1 MTKKMSLVEKDQ
13 KYIWHPF
20 TQMKTAG
27 PALPI
32 VKGEGTLLIDDK
44 GNTYIDAIS
53 SWWVNLHGHSQP
65 YIAEKVYEQMQ
76 KLEHV
81 VFAGFTHSP
90 AVELCEK
97 LSKHLPSNQA
107 KFFFSG
113 DGSSAV
119 EIALKMS
126 VQYWKNKGENK
137 TRFVALD
144 GAYHGETF
152 GAMSA
157 GARSIFSAPF
167 SDLLFESTLIPFP
180 KDEQAAIKS
189 LKTEV
194 AKGDVA
200 AFIFEPLV
208 QGAAGM
214 RMYKPETLNKLIQV
228 CKEAG
233 VLCIADEVMTGFG
246 RTGTSFAVNQIE
258 AQPDFIC
265 MSKGLSGGTLPLS
278 LTTCTNEIYNVFLGD
293 NLQQAFLHGH
303 SFTGNPIGCSAAIAS
318 LDLLEKKECQ
328 MAIKNIAKSHETFT
342 NAIKSLEIIKDIR
355 QTGTILAI
363 ELKSDSSGY
372 ASSVRQQLYQDFLSQ
387 GVLLRPLG
395 NVIYILPPYCIKEKE
410 LKKVYKV
417 IESKLKKM
425 K

>member
-1 MTKKMSLVEKDQ
+1 MGLVEKDK

-20 TQMKTAG
+20 TQMKTAET
-27 PALPI
+27 AIPI
-32 VKGEGTLLIDDK
+32 VKGESTLLIDEK
-44 GNTYIDAIS
+44 RNAYIDAIS

-65 YIAEKVYEQMQ
+65 YIAEKVYAQMQ

-81 VFAGFTHSP
+81 VFAGFTHNP

-119 EIALKMS
+119 EIALKMA

-167 SDLLFESTLIPFP
+167 SDLLFECTHIPFP
-180 KDEQAAIKS
+180 KDEQAAIQS
-189 LKTEV
+189 LKTEID
-194 AKGDVA
+194 KGGIA

-208 QGAAGM
+208 QGASGM
-214 RMYKPETLNKLIQV
+214 RMYKAETLNKLMQI

-246 RTGTSFAVNQIE
+246 RTGTTFAVNQTE
-258 AQPDFIC
+258 AKPDLIC
-265 MSKGLSGGTLPLS
+265 LSKGLSGGTLPLS
-278 LTTCTNEIYNVFLGD
+278 LTTCTNDIFDAFLGD
-293 NLQQAFLHGH
+293 DIQKAFLHGH

-328 MAIKNIAKSHETFT
+328 TAIKNIAKSHEIFAKRI
-342 NAIKSLEIIKDIR
+342 NSIEIIKDIR

-372 ASSVRQQLYQDFLSQ
+372 ASSMRQKLYEDFLDQ

-395 NVIYILPPYCIKEKE
+395 NVIYILPPYCIKEQE
-410 LKKVYKV
+410 LKKVYNT
-417 IESKLKKM
+417 IENQLKKM
-425 K
+425 R

>member
-1 MTKKMSLVEKDQ
+1 MTLLEKDQ

-27 PALPI
+27 PAIPI
-32 VKGEGTLLIDDK
+32 VKGEGTMLIDDK
-44 GNTYIDAIS
+44 GNSYIDAIS
-53 SWWVNLHGHSQP
+53 SWWVNLHGHSHP
-65 YIAEKVYEQMQ
+65 YIAEKVYAQMLQ
-76 KLEHV
+76 LEHV

-97 LSKHLPSNQA
+97 LSKHLPKNQA

-126 VQYWKNKGENK
+126 VQYWKNKGKSK

-167 SDLLFESTLIPFP
+167 SDLLFESTHIPFP
-180 KDEQAAIKS
+180 KDEEAATKN
-189 LKTEV
+189 LKEEL

-200 AFIFEPLV
+200 AFIFEPLI

-214 RMYKPETLNKLIQV
+214 RMYKPETLNKLMTV
-228 CKEAG
+228 CKKAG

-246 RTGTSFAVNQIE
+246 RTGTTFAVNQVTE
-258 AQPDFIC
+258 EPDFIC
-265 MSKGLSGGTLPLS
+265 MSKGLSGGTLPIS
-278 LTTCTNEIYNVFLGD
+278 LTTCTNAIYNAFLGD
-293 NLQQAFLHGH
+293 DIQKAFLHGH
-303 SFTGNPIGCSAAIAS
+303 SFTGNPIGCVAAIAS
-318 LDLLEKKECQ
+318 LELLEKEKCQ
-328 MAIKNIAKSHETFT
+328 EAMKNITARHKLFAEKIKNLS
-342 NAIKSLEIIKDIR
+342 IIKDIR
-355 QTGTILAI
+355 QTGTVFAI
-363 ELKSDSSGY
+363 ELKADSSGY
-372 ASSVRQQLYQDFLSQ
+372 ASTIRQQLYQSFLAE

-395 NVIYILPPYCIKEKE
+395 NVIYILPPYCITEQE
-410 LKKVYKV
+410 LTKVYTV
-417 IESKLKKM
+417 IESKLKQL
-425 K
+425 

>member
-1 MTKKMSLVEKDQ
+1 MNLVEKDQ

-27 PALPI
+27 APLPI
-32 VKGEGTLLIDDK
+32 LKGEGTLLIDDK
-44 GNTYIDAIS
+44 GNSYIDAIS
-53 SWWVNLHGHSQP
+53 SWWVNLHGHSHP
-65 YIAEKVYEQMQ
+65 YIAEKVYAQMLQ
-76 KLEHV
+76 LEHV

-97 LSKHLPSNQA
+97 LSNHLPQNQA

-126 VQYWKNKGENK
+126 VQYWKNKGESK

-167 SDLLFESTLIPFP
+167 SDLLFESTHIPFP
-180 KDEQAAIKS
+180 KDEEAAVKS
-189 LKTEV
+189 LKEEL

-200 AFIFEPLV
+200 AFIFEPLI

-214 RMYKPETLNKLIQV
+214 RMYKPEALNKLMKV

-246 RTGTSFAVNQIE
+246 RTGTTFAVNQVE
-258 AQPDFIC
+258 EEPDFIC

-278 LTTCTNEIYNVFLGD
+278 LTTCTNAIFDAFLGD
-293 NLQQAFLHGH
+293 DIQKAFLHGH
-303 SFTGNPIGCSAAIAS
+303 SFTGNPIGCVAAIAS
-318 LDLLEKKECQ
+318 LELLEKEKCKEA
-328 MAIKNIAKSHETFT
+328 MKNIAARHKVFGEK
-342 NAIKSLEIIKDIR
+342 IKNLSIIKDIR
-355 QTGTILAI
+355 QTGTVIAI
-363 ELKSDSSGY
+363 ELKADSSGY
-372 ASSVRQQLYQDFLSQ
+372 ASTIRQQLYQSFLAE

-395 NVIYILPPYCIKEKE
+395 NVIYILAPYCITAKE
-410 LKKVYKV
+410 LTKVYEV
-417 IESKLKKM
+417 IETKLKTLC
-425 K
+425 

>member
-1 MTKKMSLVEKDQ
+1 MSLVEKDQ

-53 SWWVNLHGHSQP
+53 SWWVNLHGHSHP

-189 LKTEV
+189 LKTEI

-372 ASSVRQQLYQDFLSQ
+372 ASSVRQQLYKDFLSQ

>member
-1 MTKKMSLVEKDQ
+1 MTIQEKDQ

-27 PALPI
+27 DALPI
-32 VKGEGTLLIDDK
+32 VKGDKSLLIDDK
-44 GNTYIDAIS
+44 GNSYIDAIS
-53 SWWVNLHGHSQP
+53 SWWVNLHGHSHP
-65 YIAEKVYEQMQ
+65 YIAEKVFEQMQ

-81 VFAGFTHSP
+81 VFAGFTHQP
-90 AVELCEK
+90 AVALCEK

-137 TRFVALD
+137 TRFIALD

-167 SDLLFESTLIPFP
+167 SDLLFESTHIPFP
-180 KDEQAAIKS
+180 KNEDAALASIQEE
-189 LKTEV
+189 LN
-194 AKGDVA
+194 KGDVA

-214 RMYKPETLNKLIQV
+214 RMYKPEILNKLIEI
-228 CKEAG
+228 CKESG

-246 RTGTSFAVNQIE
+246 RTGTSFAMNQIE
-258 AQPDFIC
+258 SKPDFIC

-278 LTTCTNEIYNVFLGD
+278 LTTCTEEIYEAFLGD
-293 NLQQAFLHGH
+293 DLSKAFLHGH
-303 SFTGNPIGCSAAIAS
+303 SFTGNPIGCVAAIAS
-318 LDLLEKKECQ
+318 LELLEKEECQ
-328 MAIKNIAKSHETFT
+328 KAIKNIAERHKVFT
-342 NAIKSLEIIKDIR
+342 QQLKSLDIISDIR

-363 ELKSDSSGY
+363 ELKSDYSGY
-372 ASSVRQQLYQDFLSQ
+372 TSTLRQQLYQDFLAE

-395 NVIYILPPYCIKEKE
+395 NVIYILPPYCITNQE
-410 LKKVYKV
+410 LTKVYEV
-417 IESKLKKM
+417 IEKKLKM
-425 K
+425 L

>member
-1 MTKKMSLVEKDQ
+1 MTIQEKDQ

-27 PALPI
+27 TALPI
-32 VKGEGTLLIDDK
+32 VKGEGTLLVDDN
-44 GNTYIDAIS
+44 GNKYIDAIS
-53 SWWVNLHGHSQP
+53 SWWVNLHGHSHP
-65 YIAEKVYEQMQ
+65 YIADKVYQQMQ

-81 VFAGFTHSP
+81 VFAGFTHEP
-90 AVELCEK
+90 AIELCEK
-97 LSKHLPSNQA
+97 LSAHLPINQA

-126 VQYWKNKGENK
+126 VQYWKNKGQNK
-137 TRFVALD
+137 TRFIALD

-167 SDLLFESTLIPFP
+167 SDLLFESSHIPFP
-180 KDEQAAIKS
+180 KDEEAAIKS
-189 LKTEV
+189 LKNEI

-214 RMYKPETLNKLIQV
+214 RMYKPETLNKLMQV
-228 CKEAG
+228 CKEAD

-246 RTGTSFAVNQIE
+246 RTGTTFAMNQLE
-258 AQPDFIC
+258 SMPDFMC

-278 LTTCTNEIYNVFLGD
+278 LTTCTQEIYNAFLGD
-293 NLQQAFLHGH
+293 DLSKAFLHGH
-303 SFTGNPIGCSAAIAS
+303 SFTGNPIGCVAAIAS
-318 LDLLEKKECQ
+318 LELLEKEECQ
-328 MAIKNIAKSHETFT
+328 E
-342 NAIKSLEIIKDIR
+342 AIKSISNSHKVFIEKIKSLDVIEDIR
-355 QTGTILAI
+355 QTGTVVAI

-372 ASSVRQQLYQDFLSQ
+372 ASSLRQQLYQDFLTE

-395 NVIYILPPYCIKEKE
+395 NVIYILPPYCINKNE
-410 LKKVYKV
+410 LERVYQV
-417 IESKLKKM
+417 IEQKLSSLC
-425 K
+425 

>member
-1 MTKKMSLVEKDQ
+1 MNLVEKDQ

-20 TQMKTAG
+20 TQMKTSG

-32 VKGEGTLLIDDK
+32 VKGEGTLLIDESGK
-44 GNTYIDAIS
+44 SYIDAIS
-53 SWWVNLHGHSQP
+53 SWWVNLHGHSHP
-65 YIAEKVYEQMQ
+65 YIAKKVFAQMQ

-81 VFAGFTHSP
+81 VFAGFTHQP
-90 AVELCEK
+90 AVDLCEK
-97 LSKHLPSNQA
+97 LSKHLPDNQA

-137 TRFVALD
+137 TRFVALE

-157 GARSIFSAPF
+157 GARSIFSAHF
-167 SDLLFESTLIPFP
+167 SDMLFESTHIPFP
-180 KDEQAAIKS
+180 KEGQAAIQS
-189 LKTEV
+189 LKTEI

-214 RMYKPETLNKLIQV
+214 RMYDASTLNKLIQI
-228 CKEAG
+228 CKKSG

-246 RTGTSFAVNQIE
+246 RTGTTFAVNQIE
-258 AQPDFIC
+258 AKPDFIC

-278 LTTCTNEIYNVFLGD
+278 LTSCTQDIYEAFLGD
-293 NLQQAFLHGH
+293 DIHKAFLHGH
-303 SFTGNPIGCSAAIAS
+303 SFTGNPIGCTAALAS
-318 LDLLEKKECQ
+318 LELLEKKECRE
-328 MAIKNIAKSHETFT
+328 AIEKITENHKAFT
-342 NAIKSLEIIKDIR
+342 QQLGALKVIEEIR

-363 ELKSDSSGY
+363 ELKSDRSGY
-372 ASSVRQQLYQDFLSQ
+372 ASKIRQKLYDDFLKR

-395 NVIYILPPYCIKEKE
+395 NVIYILPPYCIQEKE
-410 LKKVYKV
+410 LKKVYEV
-417 IESKLKKM
+417 IQEKLIELSQN
-425 K
+425 

>member
-1 MTKKMSLVEKDQ
+1 MNLVEKDQ

-27 PALPI
+27 SALPI

-44 GNTYIDAIS
+44 GNSYIDAIS
-53 SWWVNLHGHSQP
+53 SWWVNLHGHSHP
-65 YIAEKVYEQMQ
+65 YIAEKVYAQMLQ
-76 KLEHV
+76 LEHV

-97 LSKHLPSNQA
+97 LSKHLPQNQA

-126 VQYWKNKGENK
+126 VQYWKNKGESK

-167 SDLLFESTLIPFP
+167 SDLLFESTHIPFP
-180 KDEQAAIKS
+180 KDEEAAVKS
-189 LKTEV
+189 LREEL

-200 AFIFEPLV
+200 AFIFEPLI

-214 RMYKPETLNKLIQV
+214 RMYKAETLNKLMRV

-246 RTGTSFAVNQIE
+246 RTGTTFAVNQVE
-258 AQPDFIC
+258 EEPDFIC

-278 LTTCTNEIYNVFLGD
+278 LTTCTNAIFDAFLGD
-293 NLQQAFLHGH
+293 DIQKAFLHGH
-303 SFTGNPIGCSAAIAS
+303 SFTGNPIGCVAAIAS
-318 LDLLEKKECQ
+318 LELLEKEECQ
-328 MAIKNIAKSHETFT
+328 EAMKNIAARHKIFGEK
-342 NAIKSLEIIKDIR
+342 IKSLDIIKDIR
-355 QTGTILAI
+355 QTGTVIAI
-363 ELKSDSSGY
+363 ELKADSSGY
-372 ASSVRQQLYQDFLSQ
+372 ASTIRQQLYQSFLAE

-395 NVIYILPPYCIKEKE
+395 NVIYILAPYCITAKE
-410 LKKVYKV
+410 LTKVYEV
-417 IESKLKKM
+417 IETKLKTLC
-425 K
+425 

>member
-1 MTKKMSLVEKDQ
+1 MSLVEKDQ

-20 TQMKTAG
+20 TQMKTAE

-32 VKGEGTLLIDDK
+32 VKGEGTLLIDDM
-44 GNTYIDAIS
+44 GNSYIDAIS
-53 SWWVNLHGHSQP
+53 SWWVNLHGHSHP

-81 VFAGFTHSP
+81 VFAGFTHQP
-90 AVELCEK
+90 AVDLCEK
-97 LSKHLPSNQA
+97 LSKHMPDNQA

-126 VQYWKNKGENK
+126 VQYWRNKGENK

-167 SDLLFESTLIPFP
+167 SDLLFESTHIPFP
-180 KDEQAAIKS
+180 KDEQAAMQS
-189 LKTEV
+189 LKTEI

-214 RMYKPETLNKLIQV
+214 RMYKPETLNKLLQI

-246 RTGTSFAVNQIE
+246 RTGTTFAVNQIE
-258 AQPDFIC
+258 AKPDFIC

-278 LTTCTNEIYNVFLGD
+278 LTSCTQAIYEAFLGD
-293 NLQQAFLHGH
+293 DIQKAFLHGH
-303 SFTGNPIGCSAAIAS
+303 SFTGNPVGCAAALAS

-328 MAIKNIAKSHETFT
+328 EAIKNITSSHKTFAKKLE
-342 NAIKSLEIIKDIR
+342 ALEIINEIR
-355 QTGTILAI
+355 QTGTILAL
-363 ELKSDSSGY
+363 ELKADSSGY
-372 ASSVRQQLYQDFLSQ
+372 ASSIRQKLYTDFLNQ

-395 NVIYILPPYCIKEKE
+395 NVIYILPPYCIQEKE

-417 IESKLKKM
+417 IQDKLTELSQ
-425 K
+425 

>member
-1 MTKKMSLVEKDQ
+1 MGLVEKD
-13 KYIWHPF
+13 KKHIWHPF
-20 TQMKTAG
+20 TQMKTAET
-27 PALPI
+27 AIPI
-32 VKGEGTLLIDDK
+32 VKGEGTLLIDEK
-44 GNTYIDAIS
+44 GKAYIDAIS
-53 SWWVNLHGHSQP
+53 SWWVNLHGHSHP
-65 YIAEKVYEQMQ
+65 YIAEKVYAQMQ

-81 VFAGFTHSP
+81 VFAGFTHNP

-97 LSKHLPSNQA
+97 LLKHLPSNQV

-119 EIALKMS
+119 EIALKMA

-137 TRFVALD
+137 KRFAALD

-167 SDLLFESTLIPFP
+167 SDLLFECTHIPFP
-180 KDEQAAIKS
+180 KDEQAAIQS
-189 LKTEV
+189 LKTEID
-194 AKGDVA
+194 KGDIA

-214 RMYKPETLNKLIQV
+214 RMYKAETLNKLMQI

-246 RTGTSFAVNQIE
+246 RTGTTFAVNQTD
-258 AQPDFIC
+258 AKPDLIC
-265 MSKGLSGGTLPLS
+265 LSKGLSGGTLPLS
-278 LTTCTNEIYNVFLGD
+278 LTSCTTDIFDAFLGD
-293 NLQQAFLHGH
+293 DIQKAFLHGH
-303 SFTGNPIGCSAAIAS
+303 SFTGNPIGCTAAIAS
-318 LDLLEKKECQ
+318 LDLLERKECQ
-328 MAIKNIAKSHETFT
+328 IAIRNIAESHEIFAKRI
-342 NAIKSLEIIKDIR
+342 NSIEIIKDIR

-372 ASSVRQQLYQDFLSQ
+372 ASNVRQKLYQDFLDQ

-410 LKKVYKV
+410 LEKVYKV
-417 IESKLKKM
+417 IENQLKKM
-425 K
+425 R

>member
-1 MTKKMSLVEKDQ
+1 MTLVEKDQ

-32 VKGEGTLLIDDK
+32 VKGIGTLIIDDK
-44 GNTYIDAIS
+44 GNSYIDAIS
-53 SWWVNLHGHSQP
+53 SWWVNLHGHSHP
-65 YIAEKVYEQMQ
+65 YIAEKVYAQMLQ
-76 KLEHV
+76 LEHV

-97 LSKHLPSNQA
+97 LSKHLPSNQG

-126 VQYWKNKGENK
+126 VQYWKNKGESK

-167 SDLLFESTLIPFP
+167 ADLLFESSHIPFP
-180 KDEQAAIKS
+180 KDEAAAIKS
-189 LKTEV
+189 LKEEL

-214 RMYKPETLNKLIQV
+214 RMYKPETLNKLMRV
-228 CKEAG
+228 CKDAG

-246 RTGTSFAVNQIE
+246 RTGTTFAVNQVE
-258 AQPDFIC
+258 EEPDFIC

-278 LTTCTNEIYNVFLGD
+278 LTTCTNSIYDAFLGD
-293 NLQQAFLHGH
+293 NIQKAFLHGH
-303 SFTGNPIGCSAAIAS
+303 SFTGNPIGCVAAIAS
-318 LDLLEKKECQ
+318 LELLEKEECKVA
-328 MAIKNIAKSHETFT
+328 MKNIAQRHKSFAERL
-342 NAIKSLEIIKDIR
+342 KSLSIIKDIR
-355 QTGTILAI
+355 QTGTIIAI
-363 ELKSDSSGY
+363 ELKADSSGY
-372 ASSVRQQLYQDFLSQ
+372 ASTIRQQLYQYFLSQ

-395 NVIYILPPYCIKEKE
+395 NVIYILPPYCITEQE
-410 LKKVYKV
+410 LTKVYEV
-417 IESKLKKM
+417 IEKKLIELE
-425 K
+425 

>member
-1 MTKKMSLVEKDQ
+1 MSLVEKDQ

-44 GNTYIDAIS
+44 GNSYIDAIS
-53 SWWVNLHGHSQP
+53 SWWVNLHGHSHP
-65 YIAEKVYEQMQ
+65 YIAEKVYAQMKQ
-76 KLEHV
+76 LEHV
-81 VFAGFTHSP
+81 VFAGFTHTP

-126 VQYWKNKGENK
+126 VQYWKNKGESK

-167 SDLLFESTLIPFP
+167 SDLLFESTHIPFP
-180 KDEQAAIKS
+180 KDEQAAIES
-189 LKTEV
+189 LKREL

-200 AFIFEPLV
+200 AFIFEPLI

-214 RMYKPETLNKLIQV
+214 RMYKPEILNKLMQI
-228 CKEAG
+228 CKGAG

-246 RTGTSFAVNQIE
+246 RTGTTFAVNQVE

-278 LTTCTNEIYNVFLGD
+278 LTTCTQAIYDAFLGD
-293 NLQQAFLHGH
+293 DIQKAFLHGH
-303 SFTGNPIGCSAAIAS
+303 SFTGNPIGCVAAIAS
-318 LDLLEKKECQ
+318 LELLEKEECQ
-328 MAIKNIAKSHETFT
+328 EAMMNIATRHKAFSEK
-342 NAIKSLEIIKDIR
+342 IKSFDIIEDIR
-355 QTGTILAI
+355 QTGTVIAI
-363 ELKSDSSGY
+363 ELKADSSGY
-372 ASSVRQQLYQDFLSQ
+372 ASTIRQQLYQSFLSQ

-395 NVIYILPPYCIKEKE
+395 NVIYILPPYCITEEE
-410 LKKVYKV
+410 LTKVYEV
-417 IESKLKKM
+417 IENKLKSL
-425 K
+425 

>member
-1 MTKKMSLVEKDQ
+1 MGLVEKDK

-20 TQMKTAG
+20 TQMKSAE
-27 PALPI
+27 AAIPI

-53 SWWVNLHGHSQP
+53 SWWVNLHGHSHP
-65 YIAEKVYEQMQ
+65 YIAEKLYAQMQ

-81 VFAGFTHSP
+81 IFAGFTHNP

-119 EIALKMS
+119 EIALKMV

-167 SDLLFESTLIPFP
+167 SDLLFECTHIPFP
-180 KDEQAAIKS
+180 KDEQAAIQN
-189 LKTEV
+189 LKTEID
-194 AKGDVA
+194 KGGIA

-214 RMYKPETLNKLIQV
+214 RMYKAQTLNKLIQI

-233 VLCIADEVMTGFG
+233 VLCIADEIMTGFG
-246 RTGTSFAVNQIE
+246 RTGTTFAVNQTE
-258 AQPDFIC
+258 AKPDLIC
-265 MSKGLSGGTLPLS
+265 LSKGLSGGTLPLS
-278 LTTCTNEIYNVFLGD
+278 LTTCTKDIFDAFLGD
-293 NLQQAFLHGH
+293 DLQAAFLHGH
-303 SFTGNPIGCSAAIAS
+303 SFTGNPIGCTAAIAS
-318 LDLLEKKECQ
+318 LDLLERKECQ
-328 MAIKNIAKSHETFT
+328 RAIKNIAESHEIFAKRI
-342 NAIKSLEIIKDIR
+342 NSIEIIKDIR

-372 ASSVRQQLYQDFLSQ
+372 ASSVRQKLYQDFLDQ

-410 LKKVYKV
+410 LEKVYKV
-417 IESKLKKM
+417 IENQLKKM
-425 K
+425 R